1 MIAIAIVRKSGTV
14 KHWVFDAR
22 DFPPARTPDLPAIEG
37 SIPALLATPFWPPRA
52 VILMEFNAFH
62 TLSKLAGRP
71 ASLGGCM
78 TINKSGL
85 EIETKGKMNETE
97 GEFRGDLGKATGDTS
112 EHVKGRAE
120 EAMRKIQKDFGKTE
134 RKV

>member
-1 MIAIAIVRKSGTV
+1 
-14 KHWVFDAR
+14 
-22 DFPPARTPDLPAIEG
+22 
-37 SIPALLATPFWPPRA
+37 
-52 VILMEFNAFH
+52 MEFNAFH

-85 EIETKGKMNETE
+85 EIETKDKTNETE
-97 GEFRGDLGKATGDTS
+97 GKFRGDLGKATGDTS

-120 EAMRKIQKDFGKTE
+120 EAKGEIQKDFGKTE

>member
-1 MIAIAIVRKSGTV
+1 V

-52 VILMEFNAFH
+52 VILMEFNAFR

-71 ASLGGCM
+71 TSLGGCM

-85 EIETKGKMNETE
+85 EIETKDKTNETE
-97 GEFRGDLGKATGDTS
+97 GKFRGDPGKAAGDTS
-112 EHVKGRAE
+112 ERVNGRAE
-120 EAMRKIQKDFGKTE
+120 EAIRKIQKDFGKTE